1 MPAQITIE
9 DTAPCAKKFTVEFSA
24 EETASE
30 HDKIAKE
37 FQKLAQLPG
46 FRVGHAPANVVRQ
59 KFAKDIEGELKKK
72 LVPEG
77 YRQALMSHHVHVLGE
92 PVVEKIEYKSGEPL
106 RFTVAVETAPHFELP
121 NYKGLTVE
129 VERAAA
135 TDADVERTLEL
146 LQDQHAQFVDV
157 ADRAAKMGD
166 FLVVDFSAV
175 ADGKPLADYSPQAK
189 HMSEAKDFWL
199 LLEDGSFLPSFC
211 QQLVG
216 VINGA
221 RQQVF
226 VDLPAEFAVKEL
238 AGRKATYFVEVK
250 SIKEKKPPALDD
262 AFAELVTNGEHQTL
276 EALRGVIRDSVT
288 KRNESRAV
296 ADAKNKLAEQLI
308 AQVNFDLPPTL
319 LAQETRGIVYDIVQ
333 QTQQRGATREDI
345 EGKKDEIFGFAQ
357 KNAVG
362 KVKATF
368 ILQEIAEAEKLEV
381 TDDEMNARIEQMA
394 ARYRVTPA
402 HLKKQLDEKDA
413 LGEIEH
419 ELLLG
424 KALDFVFQNAT
435 VTTKPEEKD
444 KK

>member
-9 DTAPCAKKFTVEFSA
+9 DTAPCAKKFIVEFSA

-46 FRVGHAPANVVRQ
+46 FRVGHAPANIVRQ
-59 KFAKDIEGELKKK
+59 KFAKDIEEEVKKK

-77 YRQALMSHHVHVLGE
+77 YRQALTSQHIHVLGE
-92 PVVEKIEYKSGEPL
+92 PVVEKVEYKSGEPL

-129 VERAAA
+129 VERAVA
-135 TDADVERTLEL
+135 TDADVEQTLEL

-157 ADRAAKMGD
+157 TDRAAKMGD
-166 FLVVDFSAV
+166 FLVIDFSAV
-175 ADGKPLADYSPQAK
+175 ADGKPLGDYTPQAK
-189 HMSEAKDFWL
+189 HMGEAKDFWL
-199 LLEDGSFLPSFC
+199 LLEDGSFLPNFC

-226 VDLPAEFAVKEL
+226 VDIPADFAIKEV

-262 AFAELVTNGEHQTL
+262 AFAALVTNGEHKTI
-276 EALRGVIRDSVT
+276 EALRAVIRDSVT
-288 KRNESRAV
+288 KRNESRAI

-308 AQVNFDLPPTL
+308 SQVNFDLPPTL

-333 QTQQRGATREDI
+333 QQQQRGATREEI
-345 EGKKDEIFGFAQ
+345 EAKKDDIFGFAQ
-357 KNAVG
+357 RSAV
-362 KVKATF
+362 ARIRSTF
-368 ILQEIAEAEKLEV
+368 ILQEIAEAEKIEV
-381 TDDEMNARIEQMA
+381 TEEEMNARIEQMA

-402 HLKKQLDEKDA
+402 TFKKQLDEKGA

-419 ELLLG
+419 ELLIG
-424 KALDFVFQNAT
+424 KALDFVFQHAT
-435 VTTKPEEKD
+435 VKYVEPTKTK
-444 KK
+444 